1 MPVGRLQNTSARL
14 AGTTAPMRRAFLL
27 AYGQV
32 PTGPVRSPSCL
43 ALARNRE
50 DYRRAEFLQKL
61 PCTRHEDIPH
71 LRIVHLDHP
80 DLVDR
85 IDTDGQQSR
94 LS

>member
-1 MPVGRLQNTSARL
+1 LPVGWLQNTIARL
-14 AGTTAPMRRAFLL
+14 AGTAAPMRRAFLL
-27 AYGQV
+27 AYRQV
-32 PTGPVRSPSCL
+32 PTGPVRSPACL
-43 ALARNRE
+43 ALPRSRA
-50 DYRRAEFLQKL
+50 DYRHAAFLQKL
-61 PCTRHEDIPH
+61 PCKRREDIPH

>member
-1 MPVGRLQNTSARL
+1 
-14 AGTTAPMRRAFLL
+14 
-27 AYGQV
+27 
-32 PTGPVRSPSCL
+32 L
-43 ALARNRE
+43 ALPRSRA
-50 DYRRAEFLQKL
+50 DYRHAAFLQKL
-61 PCTRHEDIPH
+61 PCKRREDIPH